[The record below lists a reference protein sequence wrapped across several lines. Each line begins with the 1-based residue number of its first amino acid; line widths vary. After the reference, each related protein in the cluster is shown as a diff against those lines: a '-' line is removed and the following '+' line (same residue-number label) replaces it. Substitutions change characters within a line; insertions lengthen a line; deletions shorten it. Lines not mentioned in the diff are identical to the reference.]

1 MALDRMLYRLT
12 YRLGTPRWDTGVPQP
27 ELHQLMRD
35 RAPGRALDLGCG
47 TGADVVYLAS
57 HGWETVG
64 IDFAPEAVAAA
75 KKKAADAG
83 VTAAF
88 VLGDASRLADAGV
101 RGPFD
106 LLLDIDCYHSIPA
119 SRRDAYVAG
128 PPRPPA
134 RARTS
139 TWPASPIR
147 RACGGC
153 SAPTASALT
162 RSGHG
167 SARTSASAASS
178 RWVRAWSPTTWSA
191 TADKEAREC
200 HGSRSAGCRGSR
212 PCLYRLHA
220 ASPVGRPASHGGGTP
235 APADVRYLAEHEPG
249 RRPGGDAG
257 L

>member
-27 ELHQLMRD
+27 ELQQLVRD

-47 TGADVVYLAS
+47 TGADVVYLAG

-88 VLGDASRLADAGV
+88 VLGDASRLADAGA

-106 LLLDIDCYHSIPA
+106 LLLDIGCYHTIPA

-128 PPRPPA
+128 AAAAARPGADFYLAGIADPPRLWRLLGA
-134 RARTS
+134 RGIGADE
-139 TWPASPIR
+139 IR
-147 RACGGC
+147 SRFGPYFSVAGQQQRGTRLVAYHLVRNGG
-153 SAPTASALT
+153 
-162 RSGHG
+162 
-167 SARTSASAASS
+167 
-178 RWVRAWSPTTWSA
+178 
-191 TADKEAREC
+191 
-200 HGSRSAGCRGSR
+200 
-212 PCLYRLHA
+212 
-220 ASPVGRPASHGGGTP
+220 
-235 APADVRYLAEHEPG
+235 
-249 RRPGGDAG
+249 
-257 L
+257 